1 MNGMRGRSVV
11 LSPLDCELIH
21 YSDCL
26 TGGIEFAIALVRS
39 LVATIRTFVGE
50 RAAARTI
57 GM

>member
-1 MNGMRGRSVV
+1 M